1 MWVFDFLSLKSNL
14 DRMDVPDLSK
24 LSDEE
29 RLALAKKIAVEIAGS
44 LPKELYAGSFT
55 LNSKLPYK
63 ACSFR
68 EVLIHRVSDL
78 ADASI
83 ELLVTGNLVPAF
95 VMVRSVVETTAM
107 MYWLSER
114 SKDFLEKREEGAFDE
129 FLMKGMLGSRD
140 GTTGQSSH
148 NVLTAVNHLNKEFDG
163 IRGMYDQLC
172 EFTHPNWAGVMGS
185 YSVIDKD
192 KFLLCLGK
200 HHQKPPIAYGLA
212 PLIASLAIF
221 RDYYNSSAGLLKE
234 INDSYE
240 QKAL

>member
-1 MWVFDFLSLKSNL
+1 
-14 DRMDVPDLSK
+14 MDIPDLSK
-24 LSDEE
+24 LSDDE
-29 RLALAKKIAVEIAGS
+29 RLALARKIAAEIGVS

-83 ELLVTGNLVPAF
+83 ELLVAGNLVPAF

-107 MYWLSER
+107 MYWLHEK
-114 SKDFLEKREEGAFDE
+114 SKGFLERRDENAFDE
-129 FLMKGMLGSRD
+129 FLMKGMLGSKD
-140 GTTGQSSH
+140 GTTGHSSY
-148 NVLTAVNHLNKEFDG
+148 NILTAVDHLDKEFDG
-163 IRGMYDQLC
+163 IRGMYERLC
-172 EFTHPNWAGVMGS
+172 EFTHPNWSGVMGA
-185 YSVIDKD
+185 YSVIEKE
-192 KFLLCLGK
+192 KFLLHLGK
-200 HHQKPPIAYGLA
+200 QHRKPPLAFGLA

-221 RDYYNSSAGLLKE
+221 RDYYNSTAALLKD

-240 QKAL
+240 QNAA